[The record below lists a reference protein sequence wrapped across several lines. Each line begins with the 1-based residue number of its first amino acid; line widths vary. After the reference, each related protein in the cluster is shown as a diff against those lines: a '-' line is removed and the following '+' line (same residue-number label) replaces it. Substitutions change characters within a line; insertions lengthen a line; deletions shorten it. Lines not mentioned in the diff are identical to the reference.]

1 MDIFAILTA
10 RRDVLET
17 VDRESWRQL
26 VEHLIAEVE
35 STFDCQLTPDSPD
48 KWCLGSGFCVDIK
61 EAQFR
66 DRCPIYW
73 KGILGAT
80 IIQDALYVTLTKF
93 LYYGSHRLVARDGN
107 EFVDYEYKQ
116 NDQGEWRWR
125 LFGWFKDENEE
136 YEDFDRP

>member
-1 MDIFAILTA
+1 MDIFDILTA

-35 STFDCQLTPDSPD
+35 STFDCQLASDSPE
-48 KWCLGSGFCVDIK
+48 KWCFGSGFCVDIK

-80 IIQDALYVTLTKF
+80 IIEDELHVTLTKF
-93 LYYGSHRLVARDGN
+93 QLR
-107 EFVDYEYKQ
+107 
-116 NDQGEWRWR
+116 
-125 LFGWFKDENEE
+125 
-136 YEDFDRP
+136 